1 MLHNTPKSAIK
12 FLGEEVIRRAEQL
25 PEETEDCKSVL
36 WSWLTI
42 KSFINSQSEKI
53 DEQFQQIADR
63 ES

>member
-12 FLGEEVIRRAEQL
+12 SLGEEIIRRAEQL
-25 PEETEDCKSVL
+25 PEETEDYKSVL

-53 DEQFQQIADR
+53 DERFQQIANR